1 MGVNVT
7 TQASAADPAITET
20 IADFALSASLASL
33 SGDVKR
39 ESVRTVVNWIGCAL
53 GGAPTSTVDAA
64 VKGLQSYASP
74 GHCRVIGR
82 RERFD
87 APAAAMVNCLAS
99 AAHAFDDTH
108 LATIT
113 HPTGPVISALLA
125 VAEAQTVSGEEL
137 LTALMIGMEIEC
149 RLSAVIVAPG
159 AGSSGGWYITGV
171 TGSIGAAAAVGR
183 VLGLDRAAMVSA
195 LGLAAAQS
203 CGTRG
208 THASMACAYVP
219 AIAAQAG
226 FTAAMLARAG
236 FECGPAAV
244 AGRNGVVEVIAPQAD
259 HAAICRDFG
268 KHWEVLGNAYKPYP
282 CGIVIHSAI
291 DACLE
296 LARKHRPKPD
306 EIEEVAFDVTPGAL
320 ALCWRKLPN
329 SELEA
334 QVSLFHWLAATL
346 IHGEATIAQAQLA
359 CIQDPRVR
367 ELQSRLTATSNP
379 ALAIDQA
386 RAVMRMRDGT
396 THSISI
402 EHGVGSLVKPMS
414 DDELSAKFLSQARGV
429 LPDDTVAELL
439 SASWDVRALDDVTR
453 LLALGALVCH
463 RRIA

>member
-1 MGVNVT
+1 MGINVT
-7 TQASAADPAITET
+7 TQSAADPAITEA
-20 IADFALSASLASL
+20 IADFALSGSFASL
-33 SGDVKR
+33 SGDVQR
-39 ESVRTVVNWIGCAL
+39 ESVRTVVNWVGCAL
-53 GGAPTSTVDAA
+53 GGAPTATVAA
-64 VKGLQSYASP
+64 AIKGLQSYSSP
-74 GHCRVIGR
+74 GRCRVIGR

-87 APAAAMVNCLAS
+87 APGAAVINCLAS
-99 AAHAFDDTH
+99 AAHAYDDTH

-125 VAEAQTVSGEEL
+125 LAEQQAIRGEDF

-149 RLSAVIVAPG
+149 RLSSVIVAPG
-159 AGSSGGWYITGV
+159 TGSSGGWYITGV

-183 VLGLDRAAMVSA
+183 VLGLDRTAMVSA

-226 FTAAMLARAG
+226 FVAAMMAHAG

-244 AGRNGVVEVIAPQAD
+244 AGRNGVVEVIAPKAD

-268 KHWEVLGNAYKPYP
+268 NHWEVLGNAYKPYP

-296 LARKHRPKPD
+296 LVRKHKPD
-306 EIEEVAFDVTPGAL
+306 PADIAEVVFDVTPGAL

-329 SELEA
+329 TELEA
-334 QVSLFHWLAATL
+334 QVSLYHWLAATL
-346 IHGEATIAQAQLA
+346 VHGEATVTQAQLA

-367 ELQSRLTATSNP
+367 ALQSRLDATSSP

-386 RAVMRMRDGT
+386 KAVMRMRDGA
-396 THSISI
+396 THTVSI
-402 EHGVGSLVKPMS
+402 EHGVGSLIKPMS

-429 LPDDTVAELL
+429 LADDAADKLL
-439 SASWDVRALDDVTR
+439 AASWKVRRLDNVADI
-453 LLALGALVCH
+453 LALGA
-463 RRIA
+463 A

>member
-1 MGVNVT
+1 MNVAP
-7 TQASAADPAITET
+7 QISSADPEITE
-20 IADFALSASLASL
+20 AMAEHVL
-33 SGDVKR
+33 SGSFAALPAEVQR
-39 ESVRTVVNWIGCAL
+39 ESVRTVVNWAGCAL
-53 GGAPTSTVDAA
+53 GGALTPTVAA
-64 VKGLQSYASP
+64 AIKGLQSYSSP
-74 GHCRVIGR
+74 GRCRIIGR

-87 APAAAMVNCLAS
+87 APGAAVINCLAS

-125 VAEAQTVSGEEL
+125 LAETHPITGEDFL
-137 LTALMIGMEIEC
+137 AALMMGMEIEC
-149 RLSAVIVAPG
+149 RLSTVMVTPG

-183 VLGLDRAAMVSA
+183 VLGLDRKQMVSA

-226 FTAAMLARAG
+226 FVAAMMARAG

-244 AGRNGVVEVIAPQAD
+244 AGRNGIVEVIAPKAD
-259 HAAICRDFG
+259 HAAITRDFG

-296 LARKHRPKPD
+296 LVRKHTPKPD
-306 EIEEVAFDVTPGAL
+306 DIAEVAFDVTPGAL

-334 QVSLFHWLAATL
+334 QVSLYYWLAATL
-346 IHGEATIAQAQLA
+346 VYGEATVAQAQLA
-359 CIQDPRVR
+359 CVQDARVR
-367 ELQSRLTATSNP
+367 QLQSRLNARSDP

-386 RAVMRMRDGT
+386 RATMRLRDGT
-396 THSISI
+396 THSVRI

-414 DDELSAKFLSQARGV
+414 DDELSAKFMSQARGV
-429 LPDDTVAELL
+429 LTDDKAKALL
-439 SASWDVRALDDVTR
+439 AASWNTRGLTDVAGI
-453 LLALGALVCH
+453 LALGALT
-463 RRIA
+463 

>member
-1 MGVNVT
+1 MNVSVAS
-7 TQASAADPAITET
+7 QASAADPAITEA
-20 IADFALSASLASL
+20 IADYVLSASFAGL
-33 SGDVKR
+33 SAEVQR
-39 ESVRTVVNWIGCAL
+39 QSVRTVVNWVGCAL
-53 GGAPTSTVDAA
+53 GGAPTPTVEAA
-64 VKGLQSYASP
+64 IKGVQSYSSP
-74 GHCRVIGR
+74 GHCHVIGR

-87 APAAAMVNCLAS
+87 APAAAMINCLSS

-125 VAEAQTVSGEEL
+125 IAETQTVPGEEFL
-137 LTALMIGMEIEC
+137 ASLMIGMELEC
-149 RLSAVIVAPG
+149 RLSSVIVAPG
-159 AGSSGGWYITGV
+159 AGASGGWYITGI
-171 TGSIGAAAAVGR
+171 TGSIGAAAAAGR
-183 VLGLDRAAMVSA
+183 VLQLDRNAMVSA

-219 AIAAQAG
+219 ALAAQAG
-226 FTAAMLARAG
+226 STAAMMARAG

-244 AGRNGVVEVIAPQAD
+244 AGRNGVVEVIAPKAD
-259 HAAICRDFG
+259 HAAISRDLG
-268 KHWEVLGNAYKPYP
+268 RRWEVLGNAYKPYP

-296 LARKHRPKPD
+296 LVRQHGPAPD
-306 EIEEVAFDVTPGAL
+306 DIVEVAFDVTPGAL

-346 IHGEATIAQAQLA
+346 VHGAAGVAQAGLA
-359 CIQDPRVR
+359 CIQDARVR
-367 ELQSRLTATSNP
+367 DLQSRLNATSNP

-386 RAVMRMRDGT
+386 KAVMRMRDGT
-396 THSISI
+396 IHSVSV

-414 DDELSAKFLSQARGV
+414 DSELNDKFLSQARGV
-429 LPDDTVAELL
+429 LSADRAKDLL
-439 SASWDVRALDDVTR
+439 AACWDVRALADMSR
-453 LLALGALVCH
+453 LLTLGALT
-463 RRIA
+463 

>member
-1 MGVNVT
+1 MNVSVAS
-7 TQASAADPAITET
+7 QASAADPAITEA
-20 IADFALSASLASL
+20 IADYVLSASFAGL
-33 SGDVKR
+33 SAEVQR
-39 ESVRTVVNWIGCAL
+39 QSVRTVVNWVGCAL
-53 GGAPTSTVDAA
+53 GGAPTPTVEAA
-64 VKGLQSYASP
+64 IKGVQSYSSP
-74 GHCRVIGR
+74 GHCHVIGR

-87 APAAAMVNCLAS
+87 APAAAMINCLSS

-125 VAEAQTVSGEEL
+125 IAEAQTVPGEEFL
-137 LTALMIGMEIEC
+137 AALMIGMELEC
-149 RLSAVIVAPG
+149 RLSSVIVAPG
-159 AGSSGGWYITGV
+159 AGASGGWYITGI

-183 VLGLDRAAMVSA
+183 VLGLDCNAMVSA

-219 AIAAQAG
+219 ALAAQAG
-226 FTAAMLARAG
+226 STAAMMARAG

-244 AGRNGVVEVIAPQAD
+244 AGRNGLVEVIAPKAD
-259 HAAICRDFG
+259 HAAINRDLG
-268 KHWEVLGNAYKPYP
+268 RRWEMLGNAYKPYP

-296 LARKHRPKPD
+296 LVRQHRPNPD
-306 EIEEVAFDVTPGAL
+306 DIAEVAFDVTPGAL
-320 ALCWRKLPN
+320 ALCWRRLPT

-346 IHGEATIAQAQLA
+346 THGEAGVAQAGLA
-359 CIQDPRVR
+359 CIQDARVR
-367 ELQSRLTATSNP
+367 DLQSRLNATSNP

-386 RAVMRMRDGT
+386 KAVMRMRDGT
-396 THSISI
+396 IHSVSV

-414 DDELSAKFLSQARGV
+414 DSELNDKFLSQARGV
-429 LPDDTVAELL
+429 LSADRAKDLL
-439 SASWDVRALDDVTR
+439 AACWDVRALADMSR
-453 LLALGALVCH
+453 LLTLGALT
-463 RRIA
+463 